1 MSLEQKIAQDLKAAM
16 KAKDEAAK
24 RGIRAIKSAILLAK
38 TDGSG
43 QEITEELEIKM
54 LTKMAKQR
62 KESIKIFLEQG
73 REDLAKVEQEE
84 LAIIEGY
91 LPAQLSEEEIETQVK
106 AIIEQLG
113 ASSMRDMGKVMG
125 TATKHFAGAADG
137 KIVSGIVK
145 KLLSA

>member
-24 RGIRAIKSAILLAK
+24 RGIRAIKAAILLAK

-43 QEITEELEIKM
+43 QEITEEVEIKM

-62 KESIKIFLEQG
+62 KESIKIFLEQN

-84 LAIIEGY
+84 LAIIERY
-91 LPAQLSEEEIETQVK
+91 LPAQLSEGEIEAQVK

-125 TATKHFAGAADG
+125 AATKQFAGAADG

-145 KLLSA
+145 KLLST